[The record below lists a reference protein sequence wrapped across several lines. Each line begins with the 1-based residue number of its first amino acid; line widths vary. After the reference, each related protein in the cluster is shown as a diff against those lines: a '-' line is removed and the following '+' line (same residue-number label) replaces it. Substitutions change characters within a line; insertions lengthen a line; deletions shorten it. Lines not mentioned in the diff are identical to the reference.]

1 MPTHRTS
8 GSLVVLQK
16 LAVALLVGG
25 TVIPATALAQT
36 ASSTAITFTK
46 DVAPILQRSCQNCHR
61 PGSIG
66 PMSLL
71 TYEEARPW
79 VRSIRS
85 KVASR
90 AMPPWH
96 VDKTVGIQKFK
107 GDISLTDQEIATIL
121 SWADGGAPRGNPADM
136 PPPKHFDDGD
146 AWQFGE
152 PDLIVEL
159 PVEYVVKAQGPDA
172 WREFVVPLGLTENR
186 YYRAVQTIPGARSA
200 VHHMSSVIV
209 QSLTPEEVLPGMED
223 NLEGGSTI
231 ADLKSGV
238 PVEMYLSSYEV
249 GKNADA
255 MPEGTGRLLKA
266 GSFVKIEVH
275 YSSVGKEIRDRSRIG
290 IWLYPKGYEPKYHQ
304 ITKGIG
310 NARNSLDIPAG
321 ATVRV
326 DGYQLLNRPARISAV
341 QPHMHQRGK
350 RMCVE
355 AILPSGS
362 IEQMNCFDFNFNW
375 QKLYVYEDAA
385 APLLP
390 AGTLVHVVGWYDNS
404 SANRDN
410 PDPRN
415 WVGSGSRSND
425 EMFFART
432 TWTYLEEADF
442 KRMVAEREAAAKTK
456 TGN

>member
-1 MPTHRTS
+1 MTTHTTPGNPRAVR
-8 GSLVVLQK
+8 LFA
-16 LAVALLVGG
+16 LALAAGA
-25 TVIPATALAQT
+25 TVIPATGLAQT
-36 ASSTAITFTK
+36 SDSGAATFTK
-46 DVAPILQRSCQNCHR
+46 DVAPIFQRSCQNCHR

-71 TYEEARPW
+71 TYEDARPW
-79 VRSIRS
+79 ARSIRG
-85 KVASR
+85 KVVAR

-107 GDISLTDQEIATIL
+107 GDISLTDQEIATIV
-121 SWADGGAPRGNPADM
+121 SWADGGAPKGNPADM
-136 PPPKHFDDGD
+136 PAPKHFDDGE
-146 AWQFGE
+146 AWQFGT
-152 PDLIVEL
+152 PDVIVQL
-159 PVEYVVKAQGPDA
+159 PTEYVVKAQGPDA
-172 WREFVVPLGLTENR
+172 WREFVVPTGLTENR
-186 YYRAVQTIPGARSA
+186 YYRAVQTIPGARRA

-209 QSLTPEEVLPGMED
+209 QSLTPEELLPGMED
-223 NLEGGSTI
+223 NLEGGSTVE
-231 ADLKSGV
+231 DLKSGA

-249 GKNADA
+249 GKNGDV

-266 GSFVKIEVH
+266 GSFIKFEVH
-275 YSSVGKEIRDRSRIG
+275 YSSVGEELRDRSRIG
-290 IWLYPKGYEPKYHQ
+290 IWLYPKGYVPKYHQ

-310 NARNSLDIPAG
+310 NPRSSLDIPAG

-326 DGYQLLNRPARISAV
+326 DGYQRLNRPVRISAV
-341 QPHMHQRGK
+341 QAHMHQRGK
-350 RMCVE
+350 RMCME
-355 AILPSGS
+355 AILPNGS
-362 IEQMNCFDFNFNW
+362 IEQLNCFNFNFAW
-375 QKLYVYEDAA
+375 QKLYVYEDNV

-390 AGTLVHVVGWYDNS
+390 AGTLVHVIGWYDNS

-432 TWTYLEEADF
+432 TWTYLEDEDF
-442 KRMVAEREAAAKTK
+442 KRMVAEREGAAKIK